1 MPLCFYTVCSRFSVK
16 HLLSYMSFFI
26 NIISNIFFIPVL
38 LRYLDWIWFFF
49 HVVIFFYKKASRI
62 IAVMSKPIWNK
73 ILPWWINKSINP
85 DCKLEYRY
93 CVLLCLLIMSIF
105 FLLQTHFPLSKIV
118 QYGKDEGI
126 VRSWS
131 LSVILHIN
139 HTHEH
144 SDKWRRH
151 RYTVIISHHNDD
163 LWPRI
168 KKITH
173 DCNEH
178 DRANNHQ
185 NTFCVYK
192 RKSRLTN

>member
-49 HVVIFFYKKASRI
+49 HVVIFFYKKASLV

-105 FLLQTHFPLSKIV
+105 FITNPLSFVEDCAVWKRRGNCQKLV
-118 QYGKDEGI
+118 
-126 VRSWS
+126 
-131 LSVILHIN
+131 VIC
-139 HTHEH
+139 HTAHQ
-144 SDKWRRH
+144 
-151 RYTVIISHHNDD
+151 SHAWA
-163 LWPRI
+163 LWQMTTSQI
-168 KKITH
+168 H
-173 DCNEH
+173 C
-178 DRANNHQ
+178 NHQ
-185 NTFCVYK
+185 PP
-192 RKSRLTN
+192 

>member
-49 HVVIFFYKKASRI
+49 HVVIFFYKKASLV

-105 FLLQTHFPLSKIV
+105 FYYKPTFLCRRLCSMEKTRELSEV
-118 QYGKDEGI
+118 GRY
-126 VRSWS
+126 
-131 LSVILHIN
+131 LSYCTSITRMSTL
-139 HTHEH
+139 T
-144 SDKWRRH
+144 
-151 RYTVIISHHNDD
+151 NDD
-163 LWPRI
+163 VTDTL
-168 KKITH
+168 
-173 DCNEH
+173 
-178 DRANNHQ
+178 
-185 NTFCVYK
+185 
-192 RKSRLTN
+192 

>member
-49 HVVIFFYKKASRI
+49 HVVIFFYKKASLV

-105 FLLQTHFPLSKIV
+105 YYKPTFRCRRLCSMEKTRELSEV
-118 QYGKDEGI
+118 GRY
-126 VRSWS
+126 
-131 LSVILHIN
+131 LSYCTSITRMSTL
-139 HTHEH
+139 T
-144 SDKWRRH
+144 
-151 RYTVIISHHNDD
+151 NDD
-163 LWPRI
+163 VTDTL
-168 KKITH
+168 
-173 DCNEH
+173 
-178 DRANNHQ
+178 
-185 NTFCVYK
+185 
-192 RKSRLTN
+192 